1 MVVLANIRNDSR
13 AVGINIFDVE
23 VITRVIVPEPSYHK
37 QRHDDRDGNS
47 GSFSAAC
54 SLAG

>member
-37 QRHDDRDGNS
+37 QRHDDRDGNN